1 MKKAMLF
8 TLFLSCCA
16 LTNAEE
22 VGSAAETSIPNAGN
36 TNCPVSGKPING
48 VDSYVHNGTEY
59 NLCSDGCKITLAENP
74 EKFISAKPQN

>member
-8 TLFLSCCA
+8 ILFLSCSA
-16 LTNAEE
+16 LTYADEVENAIEKTP
-22 VGSAAETSIPNAGN
+22 SNAGN

-59 NLCSDGCKITLAENP
+59 NLCSEGCKNTLAENP
-74 EKFISAKPQN
+74 EKFIKSKPQN

>member
-8 TLFLSCCA
+8 ILFLSCSA
-16 LTNAEE
+16 LTYADEVENAIEK
-22 VGSAAETSIPNAGN
+22 TPTNAGN

-48 VDSYVHNGTEY
+48 VASYVHNGTEY

-74 EKFISAKPQN
+74 EKFISDKPQN

>member
-8 TLFLSCCA
+8 ILFLSFSA
-16 LTNAEE
+16 LTYADEIENTIEK
-22 VGSAAETSIPNAGN
+22 TPPNAGN

-59 NLCSDGCKITLAENP
+59 NLCSNGCKITLAENP